1 MSRVLVTGATAG
13 IGRAIVE
20 RLAADGH
27 DVTAVA
33 RRADRLEDL
42 AARTGCRAEA
52 GDVTDLARMTDIVAA
67 ARPQVLVNNAGIGL
81 GISGL
86 HRIGIADIDRA
97 IRTNLT
103 SAIQLTHLALPAMRA
118 EGAGHVVNMGSIAGL
133 HTMISA
139 LYGAGKAAMHLFSQN
154 LRQEVL
160 GTGIRVTEICPGRVT
175 SEFYDDATGNI
186 EATDMGAPP
195 IRGLDPED
203 VADAV
208 AYALSAPAHVNIS
221 TIELLPVGQAVGGV
235 RFGEPGSRGPA

>member
-1 MSRVLVTGATAG
+1 MSRILVTGASAG
-13 IGRAIVE
+13 IGRAIVV
-20 RLAADGH
+20 RLASEGH

-33 RRADRLEDL
+33 RRADRLAALADL
-42 AARTGCRAEA
+42 TGCRTAVA
-52 GDVTDLARMTDIVAA
+52 DVTDLARMTDLVAA
-67 ARPQVLVNNAGIGL
+67 ARPEILVNNAGIGL

-86 HRIGIADIDRA
+86 HRIDVADVDRA
-97 IRTNLT
+97 IRTNVT

-118 EGAGHVVNMGSIAGL
+118 AGAGQILNIGSIAGL

-139 LYGAGKAAMHLFSQN
+139 LYGAGKAALHLFSQN
-154 LRQEVL
+154 LRQELL

-208 AYALSAPAHVNIS
+208 AYALAAPAHVNIS
-221 TIELLPVGQAVGGV
+221 TIELLPVGQVVGGV
-235 RFGEPGSRGPA
+235 RFGAPD

>member
-1 MSRVLVTGATAG
+1 MARILVTGASAG
-13 IGRAIVE
+13 IGRAIAA

-27 DVTAVA
+27 DVTALA
-33 RRADRLEDL
+33 RRADRLRTL
-42 AARTGCRAEA
+42 AESTGCRVVAA
-52 GDVTDLARMTDIVAA
+52 DVTDLAATGAIVAD
-67 ARPQVLVNNAGIGL
+67 ARPEVLVNNAGIGL

-86 HRIGIADIDRA
+86 HRIDLADIDRSL
-97 IRTNLT
+97 RTNVT

-118 EGAGHVVNMGSIAGL
+118 AGSGHIVTIGSIAGL

-139 LYGAGKAAMHLFSQN
+139 LYGAGKAALHLFSQN
-154 LRQEVL
+154 LRQELL

-195 IRGLDPED
+195 VRGLDPED

-208 AYALSAPAHVNIS
+208 AYAIAAPRHVNIS
-221 TIELLPVGQAVGGV
+221 TIELLPAGQAVGGV
-235 RFGEPGSRGPA
+235 RFAAPD